1 VTVAFRVEEATIE
14 SIHTAMRAGE
24 LTCRQLV
31 AAYLGRIAAYDE
43 VGPRLNAVV
52 CVNPNALERADELDD
67 ELVRRGTTAGP
78 LHGIPVL
85 VKDCIETREMPTTF
99 GSVAIGPYRPKRDA
113 AVVRRLEAAGAVIL
127 AKTTL
132 ADFTASW
139 FSYSSVSGDTRNPY
153 ALDRDWGGSRA
164 GSGAGVAANLGAVGI
179 GTDCGGSIRLPASFN
194 NLVGMRGTTGLV
206 SRAGTSMLVAVQDT
220 IGPLTRTV
228 ADAAVVFAALVGY
241 DPEDPHT
248 AAATGYDHGAG
259 AEPAQLA
266 EARIGVLHTALAAEG
281 AEAAAVAEVFESARA
296 AMRDAG
302 ATLVDVAIPELPAWL
317 EATSLYRARMRADI
331 DTFLA
336 ARPTLPVRSLREIH
350 ERGLYDRRL
359 DLIGI
364 AAEGP
369 RDPGSDAEVLRR
381 HVAREQFTRMLVNVF
396 TDDRLHALAF
406 PSVNALAPR
415 RDGPAPAT
423 LTFPTNTLIAS
434 QAGMPAISLPAGFTR
449 EGFPVGLELLGKPY
463 DEATL
468 FGLGL
473 DFERT
478 TACRRPPLSAP
489 GLAASVA

>member
-1 VTVAFRVEEATIE
+1 
-14 SIHTAMRAGE
+14 
-24 LTCRQLV
+24 
-31 AAYLGRIAAYDE
+31 
-43 VGPRLNAVV
+43 
-52 CVNPNALERADELDD
+52 
-67 ELVRRGTTAGP
+67 
-78 LHGIPVL
+78 
-85 VKDCIETREMPTTF
+85 
-99 GSVAIGPYRPKRDA
+99 
-113 AVVRRLEAAGAVIL
+113 
-127 AKTTL
+127 
-132 ADFTASW
+132 
-139 FSYSSVSGDTRNPY
+139 
-153 ALDRDWGGSRA
+153 
-164 GSGAGVAANLGAVGI
+164 
-179 GTDCGGSIRLPASFN
+179 
-194 NLVGMRGTTGLV
+194 
-206 SRAGTSMLVAVQDT
+206 VQDT

-228 ADAAVVFAALVGY
+228 ADAAAVFAALVGY

-248 AAATGYDHGAG
+248 AAAAGYHHGGG

-281 AEAAAVAEVFESARA
+281 AEAAAVAEVFESALA

-317 EATSLYRARMRADI
+317 EVTSLYRARMRADI

-359 DLIGI
+359 DLIGM
-364 AAEGP
+364 AVEGP
-369 RDPGSDAEVLRR
+369 RDPGSDAEVRLQI
-381 HVAREQFTRMLVNVF
+381 AREEFTRMLVNVF
-396 TDDRLHALAF
+396 ADGPLHALAF

-415 RDGPAPAT
+415 RDGPVPAT

-468 FGLGL
+468 VGLGL

-489 GLAASVA
+489 ELAASVA